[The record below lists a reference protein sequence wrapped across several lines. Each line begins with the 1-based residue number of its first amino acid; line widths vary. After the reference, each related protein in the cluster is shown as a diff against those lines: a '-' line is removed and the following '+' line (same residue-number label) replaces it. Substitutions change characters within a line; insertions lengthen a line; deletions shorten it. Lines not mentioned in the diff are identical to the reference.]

1 MYLNYLQLV
10 CKEMSTV
17 ILDTCIRYY
26 SRGQHGVLVSALYII
41 SINNNAHQ
49 TWIQT
54 PSCSLLFPCARNF
67 TPIA

>member
-41 SINNNAHQ
+41 SI
-49 TWIQT
+49 
-54 PSCSLLFPCARNF
+54 
-67 TPIA
+67 